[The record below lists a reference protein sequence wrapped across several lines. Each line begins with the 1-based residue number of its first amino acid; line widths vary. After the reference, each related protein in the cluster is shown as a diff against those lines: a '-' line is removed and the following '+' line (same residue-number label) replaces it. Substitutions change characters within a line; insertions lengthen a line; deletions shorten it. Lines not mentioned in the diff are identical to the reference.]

1 MNKDIPDSS
10 KNSHRKFRLID
21 MLFLILII
29 GAITSIVGIYL
40 TEKEGK
46 MTYEQKQLLQNSTPE
61 RSKKRHRE
69 YSTSV
74 GNYQYRGIVD
84 MSLTE
89 SEYTYH
95 FKRVWVDEQLADF
108 EKLMNDVLII
118 PTKKDD
124 KSYFMFQYIREE
136 SIYEQLGLKPNDII
150 LEINGFLVDTVE
162 NALKLLELLQSG
174 REIVLMVE
182 REGKPIK
189 FFYYIN

>member
-1 MNKDIPDSS
+1 MNKDIPDRS

-89 SEYTYH
+89 SEYTYPLYL
-95 FKRVWVDEQLADF
+95 D
-108 EKLMNDVLII
+108 
-118 PTKKDD
+118 
-124 KSYFMFQYIREE
+124 
-136 SIYEQLGLKPNDII
+136 
-150 LEINGFLVDTVE
+150 
-162 NALKLLELLQSG
+162 LLYLQCC
-174 REIVLMVE
+174 IVKIMLCCNC
-182 REGKPIK
+182 KI
-189 FFYYIN
+189 